1 MSGTFYRTYRPQLF
15 NELVGQDLIRLT
27 LQQSIKD
34 GRPAHAYLFTGPRGT
49 GKTTTARILAKAV
62 NCVTPLSKRKDAEP
76 CNQCSN
82 CGAINDNQTLDIVEI
97 DAASYT
103 GVDNIRQLTE
113 NVSLAPAKLKYK
125 VFIIDEVHM
134 LSKGAFN
141 ALLKTL
147 EEPPGHAIFILATT
161 EQHKV
166 PATITSR
173 CQRFSFYLLT
183 IPDILKKLKTIAKK
197 EKLIIGEDSLQLIA
211 EAARG
216 GMRDA
221 ESLLAQIATLAG
233 SKINLAETVNILG
246 ISQKEDELKILED
259 TLSYNVSSV
268 FEQIEKANASGI
280 DFSLLAHNLLEYL
293 RQMLFLKVNPQGEKI
308 LKKEMSEKQAEKL
321 LKFSGNS
328 SPGTIIDLATKII
341 QSQLLIK
348 NSSLPHLAIELTLI
362 GWILSKDVPFAT
374 NKSASPKGK
383 PPKNDS
389 MVPPNQKE
397 EAKKNPPRKNDLTKK
412 KGSQALP
419 QIKKGGKKENTAL
432 NINLKIIL
440 NSWTKILQNIKNTQP
455 ALFSL
460 LKVCSPV
467 RVEDETLVISTPFK
481 FHKDRISDGRNRDI
495 FCAELDKI
503 TGLKKICVVEDDK
516 FAESNAGNKDLME
529 QVKNLL

>member
-183 IPDILKKLKTIAKK
+183 IPDIIKKLKTIAKK

-246 ISQKEDELKILED
+246 ISQKED
-259 TLSYNVSSV
+259 
-268 FEQIEKANASGI
+268 
-280 DFSLLAHNLLEYL
+280 
-293 RQMLFLKVNPQGEKI
+293 
-308 LKKEMSEKQAEKL
+308 
-321 LKFSGNS
+321 
-328 SPGTIIDLATKII
+328 
-341 QSQLLIK
+341 
-348 NSSLPHLAIELTLI
+348 
-362 GWILSKDVPFAT
+362 
-374 NKSASPKGK
+374 
-383 PPKNDS
+383 
-389 MVPPNQKE
+389 
-397 EAKKNPPRKNDLTKK
+397 
-412 KGSQALP
+412 
-419 QIKKGGKKENTAL
+419 
-432 NINLKIIL
+432 
-440 NSWTKILQNIKNTQP
+440 
-455 ALFSL
+455 
-460 LKVCSPV
+460 
-467 RVEDETLVISTPFK
+467 
-481 FHKDRISDGRNRDI
+481 
-495 FCAELDKI
+495 
-503 TGLKKICVVEDDK
+503 
-516 FAESNAGNKDLME
+516 
-529 QVKNLL
+529 